1 MKPSSKN
8 KIINKSHSHA
18 HLAKGGSSS
27 KEIVK
32 KSRATHSSFLHAV
45 KRNSKTS
52 LKRLL
57 LSSYFQKVVTGL
69 VAILVL
75 SACFYGVYRYFN
87 VSLANDVVVSQSEI
101 IDRVAK
107 LTSLPQEKPEA
118 VVRVEDAET
127 LKKQNV
133 FYENVKVGDYIVVF
147 SKVAVIYDL
156 RNNSI
161 VAIKKSE
168 E

>member
-1 MKPSSKN
+1 MPLLKPVKAQQYHPA
-8 KIINKSHSHA
+8 SHSV
-18 HLAKGGSSS
+18 KGGSSS

-52 LKRLL
+52 LKKLL
-57 LSSYFQKVVTGL
+57 LSSYFQKVVTAF
-69 VAILVL
+69 VTFLVL

-87 VSLANDVVVSQSEI
+87 ASLANDVVVSQSEI

-107 LTSLPQEKPEA
+107 LTALPQEKPEA

-127 LKKQNV
+127 LKKQNI
-133 FYENVKVGDYIVVF
+133 FYENVKVGDYVVVF

-156 RNNSI
+156 RNNTI